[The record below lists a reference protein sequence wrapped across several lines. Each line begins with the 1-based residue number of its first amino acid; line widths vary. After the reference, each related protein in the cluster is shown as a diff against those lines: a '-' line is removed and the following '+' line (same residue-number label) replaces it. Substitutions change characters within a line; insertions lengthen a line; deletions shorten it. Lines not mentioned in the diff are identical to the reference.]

1 MAHEF
6 GQGAVALG
14 VPRDEIA
21 PVSELVDDE
30 MPAAVTA
37 PVGQDVAGGP
47 VTEADEE
54 GAKSFVPEQLFCLP
68 NTYGVPAL
76 CGIKYKFREAQ

>member
-37 PVGQDVAGGP
+37 PA
-47 VTEADEE
+47 TEAL
-54 GAKSFVPEQLFCLP
+54 GVSSPTLAQGWSRPVATLP
-68 NTYGVPAL
+68 T
-76 CGIKYKFREAQ
+76 